1 MAGTGTG
8 RRTALSAALVIGM
21 IAALLVGVLSP
32 TTAGAAPGH
41 SVELR
46 VLVLS
51 VGDRAADTELD
62 LIAGVMDNIGV
73 PYDVVDVL
81 TTDLTIESF
90 SGARLGASFYN
101 IWQTQSG
108 STSPTTAFLKLAE
121 LRAYGTAVNEE
132 QLEGIISEMR
142 AEYGI

>member
-73 PYDVVDVL
+73 PYDTLDVL
-81 TTDLTIESF
+81 TTDLTVDQLRT
-90 SGARLGASFYN
+90 GDVGHYN
-101 IWQTQSG
+101 GVIVTD
-108 STSPTTAFLKLAE
+108 AE
-121 LRAYGTAVNEE
+121 LGGCRA
-132 QLEGIISEMR
+132 
-142 AEYGI
+142 